1 MDIQQLE
8 TLFFQSLNIAMDW
21 AKDLDGKGIPGTVV
35 LTTYINHLKDAGVAL
50 PRDWSAE

>member
-21 AKDLDGKGIPGTVV
+21 ASSPKFYSQIGLIV
-35 LTTYINHLKDAGVAL
+35 LAGLLAF
-50 PRDWSAE
+50 SIASF